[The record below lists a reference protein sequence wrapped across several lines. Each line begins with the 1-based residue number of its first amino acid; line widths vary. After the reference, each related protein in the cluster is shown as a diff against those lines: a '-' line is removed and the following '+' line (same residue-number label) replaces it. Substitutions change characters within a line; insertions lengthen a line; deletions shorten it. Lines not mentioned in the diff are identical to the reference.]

1 MTTVKKRTMDR
12 VIMNR
17 KRFTRI
23 ALAFSVFLFILWS
36 TLGTGTTLA
45 WFTDTTA
52 TQKNTFIIGELD
64 LVVSH
69 KTPNGYTVVTE
80 QTKLFDDEALYE
92 PGYVQV
98 VYLKIENE
106 GTVDFD
112 YVMSVDVTKSIP
124 AINAFGDEIHL
135 EKHLKFGAVI
145 GTEQEILDLTVDR
158 ETAKQ
163 VATRDLGAFISD
175 VHNLEIGADDYAA
188 LMIYM
193 PEGVNNVANYR
204 DDAPPMVEL
213 GITVKASQEGT
224 LS

>member
-1 MTTVKKRTMDR
+1 
-12 VIMNR
+12 MNR
-17 KRFTRI
+17 KKFTKI
-23 ALAFSVFLFILWS
+23 ALAFSLCLLILWG

-45 WFTDTTA
+45 WFTDTTE
-52 TQKNTFIIGELD
+52 TQRNTFIVGELD

-69 KTPNGYTVVTE
+69 KVDDVNYAVVTE
-80 QTKLFDDEALYE
+80 TTKVFDDSALYE

-112 YVMSVDVTKSIP
+112 YVMSVNVTDSIP
-124 AINAFGDEIHL
+124 TINVFGDEIYL

-145 GTEQEILDLTVDR
+145 GTEQEIKDITADR
-158 ETAKQ
+158 EIAKS
-163 VATRDLGAFISD
+163 VATHSLGSYESTI
-175 VHNLEIGADDYAA
+175 HNLIIGASDYAA
-188 LMIYM
+188 LIIYM
-193 PEGVNNVANYR
+193 PEEVNNVANYR

-213 GITVKASQEGT
+213 GVTVKASQVGT

>member
-1 MTTVKKRTMDR
+1 MMTTKSKLDR

-17 KRFTRI
+17 RKFTKI
-23 ALAFSVFLFILWS
+23 ALALSICLLVLWG

-52 TQKNTFIIGELD
+52 VQKNTFIIGELD

-69 KTPNGYTVVTE
+69 KVNNDYEIVTE
-80 QTKLFDDEALYE
+80 QTKVFDDRALYE

-112 YVMSVDVTKSIP
+112 YIMSVNVTRSIP
-124 AINAFGDEIHL
+124 AINVFGDEIHL

-145 GTEQEILDLTVDR
+145 GTEQEVMNLTVDR
-158 ETAKQ
+158 EAAKQ
-163 VATRDLGAFISD
+163 LATRDLGQYMSS
-175 VHNLEIGADDYAA
+175 VENLKIGADDYAA
-188 LMIYM
+188 LIIYM
-193 PEGVNNVANYR
+193 PDEVNNIANYR

>member
-1 MTTVKKRTMDR
+1 
-12 VIMNR
+12 MNR

-23 ALAFSVFLFILWS
+23 ALAFSVFLLILWS

-45 WFTDTTA
+45 WFTDTTE
-52 TQKNTFIIGELD
+52 TQKNIFIIGELD

-69 KTPNGYTVVTE
+69 KTQDGYTIVTE

-106 GTVDFD
+106 GVVDFD
-112 YVMSVDVTKSIP
+112 YVMSVDVTASIP
-124 AINAFGDEIHL
+124 AINVFGDEIHL

-145 GTEQEILDLTVDR
+145 GTEQEILDLTIDR

-163 VATRDLGAFISD
+163 VATRNLGAFMSD

-188 LMIYM
+188 LIIYM
-193 PEGVNNVANYR
+193 PEEVNNVANYR

>member
-1 MTTVKKRTMDR
+1 
-12 VIMNR
+12 MNR
-17 KRFTRI
+17 RKLTKI
-23 ALAFSVFLFILWS
+23 ALAFSICLLILWG

-45 WFTDTTA
+45 WFTDTSA
-52 TQKNTFIIGELD
+52 VQKNTFIIGELD

-69 KTPNGYTVVTE
+69 KVGDDYVIVTE
-80 QTKLFDDEALYE
+80 ETKVFDDRALYE

-112 YVMSVDVTKSIP
+112 YVMSVDVTASIP
-124 AINAFGDEIHL
+124 AINVFGDEIHL

-145 GTEQEILDLTVDR
+145 GTEQEVQSLTVDR

-163 VATRDLGAFISD
+163 VATRDLGAYISD
-175 VHNLEIGADDYAA
+175 VQNLKIGADDYAA
-188 LMIYM
+188 LIVYM
-193 PEGVNNVANYR
+193 PEEINNVANYR
-204 DDAPPMVEL
+204 DDAPPVVEL